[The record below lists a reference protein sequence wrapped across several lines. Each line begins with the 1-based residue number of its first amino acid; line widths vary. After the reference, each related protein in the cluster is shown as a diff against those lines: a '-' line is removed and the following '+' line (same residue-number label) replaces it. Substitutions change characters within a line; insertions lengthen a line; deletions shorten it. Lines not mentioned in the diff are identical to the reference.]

1 MSGLLTGYLHRKRNA
16 AVQRYLKGDVLDIGC
31 GPAIVA
37 RWLDSSQRYV
47 GVEMEPESMTHLR
60 SKFPQHT
67 FIQRDVDTETL
78 SLGNSQFDT
87 VLMVAVIEHL
97 STPDRLIK
105 DARNYMKPN
114 SRLVITTPT
123 ALGTTIHRVGARLG
137 LFAHEAVID
146 HKYVYGRGSL
156 TDLLGRCGMH
166 VVLHRH
172 FELGANQLCISTPLL

>member
-1 MSGLLTGYLHRKRNA
+1 MPGLLTGYLHRKRNA
-16 AVQRYLKGDVLDIGC
+16 AVQRYLRGDVLDIGC

-37 RWLDSSQRYV
+37 GWLHSSQRYV
-47 GVEMEPESMTHLR
+47 GVEMQPEWMTHLR
-60 SKFPQHT
+60 RKFPQHT

-97 STPDRLIK
+97 STPDRVIK

-123 ALGTTIHRVGARLG
+123 VLGSAVQRVGAGLG
-137 LFAHEAVID
+137 LFAHEAVAD
-146 HKYVYGRGSL
+146 HKCVYGRKSL
-156 TDLLGRCGMH
+156 NDLLGRCGMQ
-166 VVLHRH
+166 VVLHAH
-172 FELGANQLCISTPLL
+172 FEPGANQLCVSTPLL